1 MHYPKTL
8 AAIAHKE
15 VLVNRTGIIFFGII
29 SGIILT
35 ALSAFVRVPL
45 PFTPVP
51 LTLQTLMV
59 VLLGAV
65 LGKKY
70 GTITQMS
77 YVLIGILGAP
87 IFTGASFG
95 LMQLAGP
102 TGGYLIGF
110 IAAAYLV
117 GKLIPK
123 TNSVSFLRIF
133 SMMVIGSIPILLF
146 GTIQLF
152 FLMQLSWKQAFI
164 IGFLPFIPGDIIKSF
179 IAAGIYHRIQS
190 RCEIFK
196 SV

>member
-1 MHYPKTL
+1 MNYTKTKDL
-8 AAIAHKE
+8 VLHKE
-15 VLVNRTGIIFFGII
+15 VLANKTAVVFFGII
-29 SGIILT
+29 TGITLT
-35 ALSAFVRVPL
+35 ALSAFVRIPL

-51 LTLQTLMV
+51 LTLQTMMV
-59 VLLGAV
+59 VFLGAV

-70 GTITQMS
+70 GAITQAS

-102 TGGYLIGF
+102 TGGYLVGF
-110 IAAAYLV
+110 IATAYLV

-146 GTIQLF
+146 GTIHLS
-152 FLMQLSWKQAFI
+152 FLMHLNWNQAFI
-164 IGFLPFIPGDIIKSF
+164 IGFLPFIPGDIIKSI
-179 IAAGIYHRIQS
+179 IAAGIYHRIQT

>member
-8 AAIAHKE
+8 EAIAHKE
-15 VLVNRTGIIFFGII
+15 VLVNRTAVVFFGIV

-35 ALSAFVRVPL
+35 ALSAFVRIPL
-45 PFTPVP
+45 PFTPIP
-51 LTLQTLMV
+51 LTLQTLIV

-65 LGKKY
+65 LGRKY
-70 GTITQMS
+70 GAITQAS

-87 IFTGASFG
+87 IFIGASFG
-95 LMQLAGP
+95 LMHLAGP

-110 IAAAYLV
+110 IATAYLV
-117 GKLIPK
+117 GKLIPR

-152 FLMQLSWKQAFI
+152 FLMHLTWKQAFV
-164 IGFLPFIPGDIIKSF
+164 IGFLPFIPGDILKSF
-179 IAAGIYHRIQS
+179 IAAGIYHRIQN
-190 RCEIFK
+190 RCSIFR
-196 SV
+196 S